1 MATFASITAMAAAG
15 DGISPSMVPSA
26 LHRRQLM
33 EWSTWYTD
41 MAPKRTCTVRDKSKA
56 YVKKYTRVLCAW
68 DSGSVTVLV
77 TDLLT
82 PTQAGTQCPGS
93 TWKRYHHHRLER
105 ADYKAFFVG
114 GLELILRRFIVTS
127 N

>member
-93 TWKRYHHHRLER
+93 TWKRCHPLRL
-105 ADYKAFFVG
+105 DKANSEALFVG
-114 GLELILRRFIVTS
+114 GLELTS
-127 N
+127 NQYEV

>member
-1 MATFASITAMAAAG
+1 MATFASITAIIAVG

-41 MAPKRTCTVRDKSKA
+41 MAQKRTCTVRDKSKA

-77 TDLLT
+77 LDLLT
-82 PTQAGTQCPGS
+82 RTQAGTQCPGYM
-93 TWKRYHHHRLER
+93 WKKCHLHRLKK
-105 ADYKAFFVG
+105 KANSEALFVG
-114 GLELILRRFIVTS
+114 GLELTS
-127 N
+127 NQCEKH